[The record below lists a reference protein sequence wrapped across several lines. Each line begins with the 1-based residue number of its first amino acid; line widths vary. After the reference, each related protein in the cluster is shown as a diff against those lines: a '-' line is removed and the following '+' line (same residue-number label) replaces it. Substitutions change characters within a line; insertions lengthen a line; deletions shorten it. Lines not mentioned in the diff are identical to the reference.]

1 MKKVFKPFA
10 QGFGRIRNHS
20 AKLIRSEPVIVRS
33 CSSFVHSFNSFVQLV
48 RMGRSTQLHR
58 LRVRVCVCMRVYVC
72 VTPWAWIISP
82 NNHNKP
88 QSYIYEKSEKK
99 NCRLKNYPY
108 ICR

>member
-33 CSSFVHSFNSFVQLV
+33 CSSFVHRSFNSFIWVDDPQNS
-48 RMGRSTQLHR
+48 GFS
-58 LRVRVCVCMRVYVC
+58 CACMRVYVC
-72 VTPWAWIISP
+72 VTPWVWIISP

-88 QSYIYEKSEKK
+88 QSYTYEKK
-99 NCRLKNYPY
+99 
-108 ICR
+108 